1 MWRNITKMAVKETVS
16 LVVARKT
23 RETIVDHTDV
33 DPDSITLRVGSM
45 VVGEVVAVKAK
56 PYTDNAIDKAADWIE
71 SKRNKKEQPSAE

>member
-56 PYTDNAIDKAADWIE
+56 PYTDNAIDKVADWIE